1 MVEER
6 AEFNGEERKLP
17 LDEPH
22 ESPIVNVNE
31 FSHAEEEEEEEEE
44 EEAGGTRRRRRT
56 KEAAAREEYY
66 QVLFA

>member
-6 AEFNGEERKLP
+6 AEFSGEERKKLP
-17 LDEPH
+17 PLEPRG
-22 ESPIVNVNE
+22 SPIVNGGEDAVNE
-31 FSHAEEEEEEEEE
+31 FNHAEEE

-56 KEAAAREEYY
+56 REAAAREEYY